1 MQRWA
6 RKLESYLKKLSFIWF
21 KINGRKKT
29 EAINV
34 VDILMNNRMPIEEV
48 PLWEEMA
55 RVLKDA
61 IVVNALN
68 IIALGVL
75 LEITEVNFSNS
86 VNLLKK

>member
-1 MQRWA
+1 
-6 RKLESYLKKLSFIWF
+6 
-21 KINGRKKT
+21 
-29 EAINV
+29 
-34 VDILMNNRMPIEEV
+34 MNNRMPIEEV